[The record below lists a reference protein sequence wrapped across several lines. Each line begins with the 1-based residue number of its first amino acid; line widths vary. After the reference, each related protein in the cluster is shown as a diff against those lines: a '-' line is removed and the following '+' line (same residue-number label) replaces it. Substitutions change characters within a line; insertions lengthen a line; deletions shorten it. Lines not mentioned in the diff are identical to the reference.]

1 MLPLQQ
7 RFMLSV
13 SFFLFG
19 IYVIVFPTEFL
30 FFLLLLFCVCVSL
43 QRFKSHSLIRLWL
56 HTWVRFRRLSL
67 SLMFFFF
74 LFACLYFT
82 AVRCLSSAT
91 LPVNAAH
98 ICVECFSFVQ
108 PAFGC
113 FRCFC
118 FLFFFCIIL
127 FFFVFFFFGTF
138 FMEHLIIIS
147 LKVRLWAAQL
157 AAVFF
162 FFWCWGQ
169 WVCSLF
175 YVLFFFLL
183 LFIMKWQKW
192 GFQEVC
198 RLRTNLPVLSLF
210 FFLPQSV
217 KKAKTTTQQKKKKKG
232 EKKNHYKNNAAEQ
245 GG

>member
-147 LKVRLWAAQL
+147 LKVCLWAAQL

-162 FFWCWGQ
+162 FFL
-169 WVCSLF
+169 VLRAVSLF
-175 YVLFFFLL
+175 SVLCSFFLS
-183 LFIMKWQKW
+183 
-192 GFQEVC
+192 
-198 RLRTNLPVLSLF
+198 PSLYNEMTEMGIPRG
-210 FFLPQSV
+210 L
-217 KKAKTTTQQKKKKKG
+217 
-232 EKKNHYKNNAAEQ
+232 
-245 GG
+245 

>member
-118 FLFFFCIIL
+118 FLFFFFL
-127 FFFVFFFFGTF
+127 YYSVFFFCLFLFWNLFYGTSYYHLLESVFVSCTASGCLFFFFGVEGSEF
-138 FMEHLIIIS
+138 VLCSM
-147 LKVRLWAAQL
+147 
-157 AAVFF
+157 FF
-162 FFWCWGQ
+162 FSFSF
-169 WVCSLF
+169 SL
-175 YVLFFFLL
+175 
-183 LFIMKWQKW
+183 
-192 GFQEVC
+192 
-198 RLRTNLPVLSLF
+198 
-210 FFLPQSV
+210 
-217 KKAKTTTQQKKKKKG
+217 
-232 EKKNHYKNNAAEQ
+232 
-245 GG
+245 